1 VLPPDAVPPAVQ
13 PATQPDVVPASALNL
28 GRAVH
33 RPRWSS
39 EVCRCLN
46 WRRSADPGEE
56 SMPIPLLIGSC
67 EPFSGKSAVVLGLA
81 RQLGREGVSVLF
93 GKPLATS
100 AADFPMDP
108 EVRFVGTTLGLSDEQ
123 LLPSL
128 RVLEPATAQARL
140 LAADLEAGDVLD
152 GLRSRIAAEA
162 ERLVLLEAAGTLS
175 EGLLFGLSLAQLARE
190 LDAQVLLVQ
199 PWSDSRSVEPLL
211 EARQQLGDRL
221 AGVVLNGV
229 APEGLA
235 TLRAELEPALERL
248 GFPVLGVMPRSPL
261 LRSVTVEELVR
272 RLDAR
277 VLCCQDRLDLLV
289 ETLSIGAMN
298 VNSAMEFFRRRR
310 NMAVVTGA
318 DRTDIQLAALEA
330 STQCLILTGV
340 GDPLPQ
346 LISRAEELEVPV
358 LKVDHDTL
366 TTVETIDAAFGHGRL
381 HEAVKASY
389 AIRLVQEHCNF
400 SRLFER
406 LRLPVRA

>member
-1 VLPPDAVPPAVQ
+1 
-13 PATQPDVVPASALNL
+13 
-28 GRAVH
+28 
-33 RPRWSS
+33 
-39 EVCRCLN
+39 
-46 WRRSADPGEE
+46 
-56 SMPIPLLIGSC
+56 MPIPLLIGSC

-108 EVRFVGTTLGLSDEQ
+108 EVRFVGTTLGLSDAQ

-140 LAADLEAGDVLD
+140 LAADLEAGDALD
-152 GLRSRIAAEA
+152 HLRSRIAVEA
-162 ERLVLLEAAGTLS
+162 DRLVLLEAAGTLS

-190 LDAQVLLVQ
+190 LDAQVVLVH

-221 AGVVLNGV
+221 AGVVLNSV

-235 TLRAELEPALERL
+235 ALRAEVEPALERL
-248 GFPVLGVMPRSPL
+248 GLPVLGVMPRSPL

-272 RLDAR
+272 RLEAR

>member
-1 VLPPDAVPPAVQ
+1 MVPPDAVPPAVP
-13 PATQPDVVPASALNL
+13 PATQPGVVPASAMNL

-33 RPRWSS
+33 GRRWGS
-39 EVCRCLN
+39 EVGRCLD

-152 GLRSRIAAEA
+152 DLRSRIAAEA
-162 ERLVLLEAAGTLS
+162 GRLVLLEAAGTLS

-211 EARQQLGDRL
+211 EARQQMGDRL